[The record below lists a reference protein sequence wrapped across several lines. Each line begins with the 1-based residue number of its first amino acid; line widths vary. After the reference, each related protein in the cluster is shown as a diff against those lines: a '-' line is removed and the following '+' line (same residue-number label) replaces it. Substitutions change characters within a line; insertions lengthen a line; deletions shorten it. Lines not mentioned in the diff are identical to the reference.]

1 MLTIEQVLK
10 AASFQNAELLTRFD
24 PDAPAVDS
32 VTVGEV
38 PDIANWLTGGEMVLT
53 TLFSA
58 REAGIDKFDIVES
71 IIEGPAGA
79 LVVKLGRFVD
89 ALPPEIIELAN
100 ERKFPIISLSSEV
113 RWTNVI
119 KDVSRLL
126 GQEEL
131 AKLTWLET
139 IRRQFGRINAGD
151 GGLLSVAKTL
161 AGLTG
166 HAVVIED
173 LFGGVFAESPVSGE
187 LPAGHTN
194 TPVFLQLGKDSGR
207 FHIEQNI
214 SAGSFLYYEIAGRK
228 AGGVRKLVFELD
240 DGHDRCGYLVVIID
254 EDDGAPAAVE
264 MRLLAI
270 DKAVEAANIE
280 LSRMRASLDAEM
292 RLMGNLFSMLTS
304 GNLTH
309 EQAVSRA
316 SFLRIDLTHGFIV
329 CVVDLVH
336 AAHDSA
342 DEGTQRSIERISER
356 AVSIVKRIVDVDFPG
371 SLVALD
377 SKRVHLL
384 LIPVSGQEARAR
396 AKLVG
401 ATVGKAAQALR
412 DSLPMVTFKIGA
424 SAYHDN
430 AAEIHVAHA
439 EAVTAALIASATAR
453 ADGIGNFS
461 ELGLYKLLLHLSSS
475 HPEEARKFYLDTLGP
490 VEEYDRKREGGLLGT
505 LEAFFDAR
513 ENINETAA
521 QLFTHRHTIRYR
533 LQRIAELSGH
543 DPFDPDSREI
553 LRVAVK
559 MRRLFLNRHFG

>member
-10 AASFQNAELLTRFD
+10 AASFQNAELLTCSD
-24 PDAPAVDS
+24 LDVPAVDS

-79 LVVKLGRFVD
+79 LVVKLGRFVE

-100 ERKFPIISLSSEV
+100 ERKFPIISLPSDV

-119 KDVSRLL
+119 KDISRLL

-161 AGLTG
+161 AGLAG
-166 HAVVIED
+166 HTVVIED
-173 LFGGVFAESPVSGE
+173 LLGGVFAHSLEPEQLPAEHTKTPVS
-187 LPAGHTN
+187 
-194 TPVFLQLGKDSGR
+194 LQLGKDSGR
-207 FHIEQNI
+207 FRISQNI
-214 SAGSFLYYEIAGRK
+214 SAGSFLYYEIIGRK
-228 AGGVRKLVFELD
+228 AGGIRKLAFELD

-254 EDDGAPAAVE
+254 EDDGAPAAAE

-292 RLMGNLFSMLTS
+292 RLMGNLFSMLRS

-316 SFLRIDLTHGFIV
+316 SFLQIDLTHGFIV
-329 CVVDLVH
+329 CAVDLVH

-342 DEGTQRSIERISER
+342 DEGALRSIEQMCER
-356 AVSIVKRIVDVDFPG
+356 AFSIVKRIVSVDFPG

-377 SKRVHLL
+377 GKGIHILL
-384 LIPVSGQEARAR
+384 VPARDQEAQAR
-396 AKLVG
+396 AKMVG
-401 ATVGKAAQALR
+401 LTVEKVAQGLREALP
-412 DSLPMVTFKIGA
+412 SVTFRIGV
-424 SAYHDN
+424 SAYHVN
-430 AAEIHVAHA
+430 AAEIHVAHT
-439 EAVTAALIASATAR
+439 EAVTAALIASATGQAG
-453 ADGIGNFS
+453 GIGNFR
-461 ELGLYKLLLHLSSS
+461 ELGLYKLLLHLNSS
-475 HPEEARKFYLDTLGP
+475 HPEEARRFYLDTLGP
-490 VEEYDRKREGGLLGT
+490 VEEYDRKREGGLLNT
-505 LEAFFDAR
+505 LEVFFAAR

-533 LQRIAELSGH
+533 LQRIAELSGL
-543 DPFDPDSREI
+543 DPFDPDGREI

-559 MRRLFLNRHFG
+559 LRQLILYARS

>member
-1 MLTIEQVLK
+1 MITIGQVLK
-10 AASFQNAELLTRFD
+10 TASFQNAELLTCSRL
-24 PDAPAVDS
+24 DAPAVDS

-58 REAGIDKFDIVES
+58 REDGIDKFDTVAS
-71 IIEGPAGA
+71 IIKGPAGA

-89 ALPPEIIELAN
+89 ALPPEIIELAD
-100 ERKFPIISLSSEV
+100 ERGFPIISLASDI

-119 KDVSRLL
+119 KDISRLL
-126 GQEEL
+126 GQHEL
-131 AKLTWLET
+131 EQLTWLET
-139 IRRQFGRINAGD
+139 IRQQFGRINAGD

-166 HAVVIED
+166 HSVVIED
-173 LFGGVFAESPVSGE
+173 LLGGVLAHSLEPE
-187 LPAGHTN
+187 PLPAACSN
-194 TPVFLQLGKDSGR
+194 TPVYLQLGRDSGR
-207 FHIEQNI
+207 FRIVQNI

-228 AGGVRKLVFELD
+228 AGGARKLVFELD

-254 EDDGAPAAVE
+254 DDDGAPAAAE

-316 SFLRIDLTHGFIV
+316 SFMQVDLTHGYV
-329 CVVDLVH
+329 LCVFDLVH
-336 AAHDSA
+336 ATGPGGVSDSR
-342 DEGTQRSIERISER
+342 GIEQISER
-356 AVSIVKRIVDVDFPG
+356 AISIVKRIVDVDFPG

-377 SKRVHLL
+377 GERVHLL
-384 LIPVSGQEARAR
+384 LVPASGQEAHAR
-396 AKLVG
+396 AKMVG

-412 DSLPMVTFKIGA
+412 ESLPMVTFKIGA

-430 AAEIHVAHA
+430 AAEIHVANT
-439 EAVTAALIASATAR
+439 EAVTAALIASATGR
-453 ADGIGNFS
+453 ADGIGNFR
-461 ELGLYKLLLHLSSS
+461 ELGLFKLLLHINNS
-475 HPEEARKFYLDTLGP
+475 HPEESRRFYDDALGP
-490 VEEYDRKREGGLLGT
+490 VEEYDRKREGGLLNT
-505 LEAFFDAR
+505 LEVFFASH

-533 LQRIAELSGH
+533 LQRIAELSGL
-543 DPFDPDSREI
+543 DPFDPDGREI

-559 MRRLFLNRHFG
+559 LRQLIQFTQ

>member
-1 MLTIEQVLK
+1 MLTIEQILK
-10 AASFQNAELLTRFD
+10 TASFQKAELLTCSD
-24 PDAPAVDS
+24 PHAPAVDS

-89 ALPPEIIELAN
+89 ALPPEIIALAN

-119 KDVSRLL
+119 KDISRLL
-126 GQEEL
+126 GQQEL
-131 AKLTWLET
+131 AQLTWLET
-139 IRRQFGRINAGD
+139 IRRQFGRINSGD

-161 AGLTG
+161 SGLTG
-166 HAVVIED
+166 HTVVIED
-173 LFGGVFAESPVSGE
+173 LLGGVFAHSLEPE
-187 LPAGHTN
+187 PLPAGCTK

-207 FHIEQNI
+207 FRIEQNI
-214 SAGSFLYYEIAGRK
+214 SAGSFLYYEIVGRK
-228 AGGVRKLVFELD
+228 AGDVRKLVFELD
-240 DGHDRCGYLVVIID
+240 DGHDRCGYIVVIID
-254 EDDGAPAAVE
+254 EEDGTPAAAE

-316 SFLRIDLTHGFIV
+316 SFMQVDLTHGYV
-329 CVVDLVH
+329 LCVVDLVH
-336 AAHDSA
+336 AMDSE
-342 DEGTQRSIERISER
+342 DESDSRSIEQISER
-356 AVSIVKRIVDVDFPG
+356 AISIVKRIVDVDFPG

-377 SKRVHLL
+377 SKRIHILL
-384 LIPVSGQEARAR
+384 VPVSGQETHAR
-396 AKLVG
+396 AKMVG

-412 DSLPMVTFKIGA
+412 ESLSMVTFKIGA
-424 SAYHDN
+424 SAYHVD
-430 AAEIHVAHA
+430 AAEIHVANT
-439 EAVTAALIASATAR
+439 EAATAALIASATGR
-453 ADGIGNFS
+453 ADGVGNFR
-461 ELGLYKLLLHLSSS
+461 ELGLYKLLLYLNSS
-475 HPEEARKFYLDTLGP
+475 HPEEARRFYHDTLGP
-490 VEEYDRKREGGLLGT
+490 VEEYDRKREGGLLNT
-505 LEAFFDAR
+505 LEVFFVAH
-513 ENINETAA
+513 ENINETCT

-533 LQRIAELSGH
+533 LQRIAELCGL
-543 DPFDPDSREI
+543 DPLDPDDREI

-559 MRRLFLNRHFG
+559 LRQLILYARS